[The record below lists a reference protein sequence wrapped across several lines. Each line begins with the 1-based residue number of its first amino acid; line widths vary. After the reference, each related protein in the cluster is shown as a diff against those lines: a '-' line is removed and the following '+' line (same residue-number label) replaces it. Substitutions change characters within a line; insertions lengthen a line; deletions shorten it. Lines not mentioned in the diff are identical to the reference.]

1 MLKTTDQFL
10 YFALFAKSLKKSST
24 VIVWTLLLKKNILY
38 KFQSGFQKF
47 HSIDFCLSYLQDKV
61 ANGRDSGLLTEMIL
75 IDLQKAFDTI
85 DQKILIEKMKCTD
98 FYNDATKWFE
108 YYLSKRM
115 FNVQVENSFFDKAL
129 IICGVPN
136 DLF

>member
-1 MLKTTDQFL
+1 
-10 YFALFAKSLKKSST
+10 
-24 VIVWTLLLKKNILY
+24 
-38 KFQSGFQKF
+38 
-47 HSIDFCLSYLQDKV
+47 
-61 ANGRDSGLLTEMIL
+61 
-75 IDLQKAFDTI
+75 
-85 DQKILIEKMKCTD
+85 MKCTD